1 MNLTTLTHRD
11 ALCLNARFTSR
22 EEAIHALTQRLAALG
37 KISSTEQFLEEVYR
51 RESLGPTALGEWL
64 AVPHGKTA
72 AVKEAAFA
80 VATLSEPL
88 QWEGVDGP
96 EAVDLVVLL
105 AIPPNEAGT
114 THMQLLTALTT
125 RLADDEIRARIQ
137 SATTPDELLSAL
149 DDKGGTQP
157 SASFSNAPTI
167 VCVTA
172 CPAGIAHTYMAAEYL
187 EKAGRKLGVNVYVEK
202 QGANGIE
209 GRLTADQLNSAT
221 ACIFAAEVA
230 IKESE
235 RFNGIPALSVPVA
248 EPIRHAEALIQQAL
262 TLKRSDETR
271 TVQQDTQPVKSV
283 KTELKQALLS
293 GISFAVPLIVAG
305 GTVLAVAVLLS
316 QIFGLQDLFNE
327 ENSWL
332 WMYRKLGGGL
342 LGILMVPVLAAY
354 TAYSLAD
361 KPALAPGFAAGLAA
375 NMIGS
380 GFLGAV
386 VGGLIAGYL
395 MRWVKNHLR
404 LSSKFNGFLTFYLYP
419 VLGTLGAGSLML
431 FVVGEPVAWIN
442 NSLTAWLNGLSGS
455 NALLL
460 GAILGFMCS
469 FDLGGPVN
477 KAAYAFCLGAMANG
491 VCGPYAIFAS
501 TMKAVSR
508 VHITPHM
515 HWDREWYFTTEE
527 SRILLVNN
535 MEEILCRLEQDNE
548 YKYYVLDGQT
558 AILEDYFA
566 VKPENK
572 DRVKKQVEAGKLII
586 GPWYTQTDTTIV
598 SAESIVRNL
607 MYGMRDCLAF
617 GEPMKIGYLPDSFG
631 MSGQLPHIYNGFGIT
646 RTMFWRGCSERH
658 GTDKTEFLWQSSDGS
673 EVTAQVLPLGY
684 AIGKYLPADENG
696 LRKRL
701 DSYFDVLEKASVTK
715 EILLPNGHDQMPL
728 QQNIFEVMDK
738 LGDAANLLI

>member
-1 MNLTTLTHRD
+1 MVLFYRAHWRDYKNDQVRIMMNLTTLTHRD

-51 RESLGPTALGEWL
+51 RESLGPTALGEGL

-209 GRLTADQLNSAT
+209 GRLTAGQLNSAT

-491 VCGPYAIFAS
+491 VYGPYAIFAS
-501 TMKAVSR
+501 VKMVSAFTVTASTMLAPRLFKEFEIETGKSTWLLGLAGITEGAIPMAIEDPLR
-508 VHITPHM
+508 VIGSFVLGSMVTGAIVGAMNIGLSTPGAGI
-515 HWDREWYFTTEE
+515 F
-527 SRILLVNN
+527 SLFLLH
-535 MEEILCRLEQDNE
+535 DNGAGG
-548 YKYYVLDGQT
+548 VMAAIGWFGAALVGAAIST
-558 AILEDYFA
+558 AILLIWRRHA
-566 VKPENK
+566 VKHGNY
-572 DRVKKQVEAGKLII
+572 L
-586 GPWYTQTDTTIV
+586 TDGV
-598 SAESIVRNL
+598 
-607 MYGMRDCLAF
+607 
-617 GEPMKIGYLPDSFG
+617 
-631 MSGQLPHIYNGFGIT
+631 
-646 RTMFWRGCSERH
+646 
-658 GTDKTEFLWQSSDGS
+658 
-673 EVTAQVLPLGY
+673 
-684 AIGKYLPADENG
+684 
-696 LRKRL
+696 
-701 DSYFDVLEKASVTK
+701 
-715 EILLPNGHDQMPL
+715 MP
-728 QQNIFEVMDK
+728 
-738 LGDAANLLI
+738 

>member
-1 MNLTTLTHRD
+1 MVLFYRAHWRDYKNDQVRIMMNLTTLTHRD

-51 RESLGPTALGEWL
+51 RESLGPTALGEGL

-419 VLGTLGAGSLML
+419 VLGTLGAGSPML

-491 VCGPYAIFAS
+491 VYGPYAIFAS
-501 TMKAVSR
+501 VKMVSAFTVTASTMLAPRLFKEFEIETGKSTWLLGLAGITEGAIPMAIEDPLR
-508 VHITPHM
+508 VIGSFVLGSMVTGAIVGAMNIGLSTPGAGI
-515 HWDREWYFTTEE
+515 F
-527 SRILLVNN
+527 SLFLLH
-535 MEEILCRLEQDNE
+535 DNGAGG
-548 YKYYVLDGQT
+548 VMAAIGWFGAALVGAAIST
-558 AILEDYFA
+558 AILLIWRRHA
-566 VKPENK
+566 VKHGNY
-572 DRVKKQVEAGKLII
+572 L
-586 GPWYTQTDTTIV
+586 TDGV
-598 SAESIVRNL
+598 
-607 MYGMRDCLAF
+607 
-617 GEPMKIGYLPDSFG
+617 
-631 MSGQLPHIYNGFGIT
+631 
-646 RTMFWRGCSERH
+646 
-658 GTDKTEFLWQSSDGS
+658 
-673 EVTAQVLPLGY
+673 
-684 AIGKYLPADENG
+684 
-696 LRKRL
+696 
-701 DSYFDVLEKASVTK
+701 
-715 EILLPNGHDQMPL
+715 MP
-728 QQNIFEVMDK
+728 
-738 LGDAANLLI
+738 

>member
-1 MNLTTLTHRD
+1 MVLFYRAHWRDYKNDQVRIMMNLTTLTHRD

-51 RESLGPTALGEWL
+51 RESLGPTALGEGL

-209 GRLTADQLNSAT
+209 GRLTANQLNSAT

-491 VCGPYAIFAS
+491 VYGPYAIFAS
-501 TMKAVSR
+501 VKMVSAFTVTASTMLAPRLFKEFEIETGKSTWLLGLAGITEGAIPMAIEDPLR
-508 VHITPHM
+508 VIGSFVLGSMVMGAIVGAMNIGLSTPGAGI
-515 HWDREWYFTTEE
+515 F
-527 SRILLVNN
+527 SLFLLH
-535 MEEILCRLEQDNE
+535 DNGAGG
-548 YKYYVLDGQT
+548 VMAAIGWFGAALVGAAIST
-558 AILEDYFA
+558 AILLIWRRHA
-566 VKPENK
+566 VKHGNY
-572 DRVKKQVEAGKLII
+572 L
-586 GPWYTQTDTTIV
+586 TDGV
-598 SAESIVRNL
+598 
-607 MYGMRDCLAF
+607 
-617 GEPMKIGYLPDSFG
+617 
-631 MSGQLPHIYNGFGIT
+631 
-646 RTMFWRGCSERH
+646 
-658 GTDKTEFLWQSSDGS
+658 
-673 EVTAQVLPLGY
+673 
-684 AIGKYLPADENG
+684 
-696 LRKRL
+696 
-701 DSYFDVLEKASVTK
+701 
-715 EILLPNGHDQMPL
+715 MP
-728 QQNIFEVMDK
+728 
-738 LGDAANLLI
+738 

>member
-1 MNLTTLTHRD
+1 MVLFYRAHWRDYKNDQVRIMMNLTTLTHRD

-51 RESLGPTALGEWL
+51 RESLGPTALGEGL

-167 VCVTA
+167 VCVTP

-491 VCGPYAIFAS
+491 VYGPYAIFAS
-501 TMKAVSR
+501 VKMVSAFTVTASTMLAPRLFKEFEIETGKSTWLLGLAGITEGAIPMAIEDPLR
-508 VHITPHM
+508 VIGSFVLGSMVTGAIVGAMNIGLSTPGAGI
-515 HWDREWYFTTEE
+515 F
-527 SRILLVNN
+527 SLFLLH
-535 MEEILCRLEQDNE
+535 DNGAGG
-548 YKYYVLDGQT
+548 VMAAIGWFGAALVGAAIST
-558 AILEDYFA
+558 AILLIWRRHA
-566 VKPENK
+566 VKHGNY
-572 DRVKKQVEAGKLII
+572 L
-586 GPWYTQTDTTIV
+586 TDGV
-598 SAESIVRNL
+598 
-607 MYGMRDCLAF
+607 
-617 GEPMKIGYLPDSFG
+617 
-631 MSGQLPHIYNGFGIT
+631 
-646 RTMFWRGCSERH
+646 
-658 GTDKTEFLWQSSDGS
+658 
-673 EVTAQVLPLGY
+673 
-684 AIGKYLPADENG
+684 
-696 LRKRL
+696 
-701 DSYFDVLEKASVTK
+701 
-715 EILLPNGHDQMPL
+715 MP
-728 QQNIFEVMDK
+728 
-738 LGDAANLLI
+738 

>member
-1 MNLTTLTHRD
+1 MVLFYRAHWRDYKNDQVRIMMNLTTLTHRD
-11 ALCLNARFTSR
+11 ALCLNACFTSR

-51 RESLGPTALGEWL
+51 RESLGPTALGEGL

-361 KPALAPGFAAGLAA
+361 KPALALGFAAGLAA

-404 LSSKFNGFLTFYLYP
+404 LGSKFNGFLTFYLYP

-491 VCGPYAIFAS
+491 VYGPYAIFAS
-501 TMKAVSR
+501 VKMVSAFTVTASTMLAPRLFKEFEIETGKSTWLLGLAGITEGAIPMAIEDPLR
-508 VHITPHM
+508 VIGSFVLGSMVTGAIVGAMNIGLSTPGAGI
-515 HWDREWYFTTEE
+515 F
-527 SRILLVNN
+527 SLFLLH
-535 MEEILCRLEQDNE
+535 DNGAGG
-548 YKYYVLDGQT
+548 VMAAIGWFGAALVGAAIST
-558 AILEDYFA
+558 AILLMWRRHA
-566 VKPENK
+566 VKHGNY
-572 DRVKKQVEAGKLII
+572 L
-586 GPWYTQTDTTIV
+586 TDGV
-598 SAESIVRNL
+598 
-607 MYGMRDCLAF
+607 
-617 GEPMKIGYLPDSFG
+617 
-631 MSGQLPHIYNGFGIT
+631 
-646 RTMFWRGCSERH
+646 
-658 GTDKTEFLWQSSDGS
+658 
-673 EVTAQVLPLGY
+673 
-684 AIGKYLPADENG
+684 
-696 LRKRL
+696 
-701 DSYFDVLEKASVTK
+701 
-715 EILLPNGHDQMPL
+715 MP
-728 QQNIFEVMDK
+728 
-738 LGDAANLLI
+738 

>member
-1 MNLTTLTHRD
+1 MVLFYRARWRDYKNDQVRIMMNLTTLTHRD

-22 EEAIHALTQRLAALG
+22 EEAIHVLTQRLAALG

-51 RESLGPTALGEWL
+51 RESLGPTALGEGL

-187 EKAGRKLGVNVYVEK
+187 DKAGRKLGVNVYVEK

-293 GISFAVPLIVAG
+293 RISFAVPLIVAG

-491 VCGPYAIFAS
+491 VYGPYAIFAS
-501 TMKAVSR
+501 VKMVSAFTVTASTMLAPRLFKEFEIETGKSTWLLGLAGITEGAIPMAIEDPLR
-508 VHITPHM
+508 VIGSFVLGSMVTGAIVGAMNIGLSTPGAGI
-515 HWDREWYFTTEE
+515 F
-527 SRILLVNN
+527 SLFLLH
-535 MEEILCRLEQDNE
+535 DNGAGG
-548 YKYYVLDGQT
+548 VMAAIGWFGAALVGAAIST
-558 AILEDYFA
+558 AILLMWRRHA
-566 VKPENK
+566 VKHGNY
-572 DRVKKQVEAGKLII
+572 L
-586 GPWYTQTDTTIV
+586 TDGV
-598 SAESIVRNL
+598 
-607 MYGMRDCLAF
+607 
-617 GEPMKIGYLPDSFG
+617 
-631 MSGQLPHIYNGFGIT
+631 
-646 RTMFWRGCSERH
+646 
-658 GTDKTEFLWQSSDGS
+658 
-673 EVTAQVLPLGY
+673 
-684 AIGKYLPADENG
+684 
-696 LRKRL
+696 
-701 DSYFDVLEKASVTK
+701 
-715 EILLPNGHDQMPL
+715 MP
-728 QQNIFEVMDK
+728 
-738 LGDAANLLI
+738 

>member
-1 MNLTTLTHRD
+1 MVLFYRAHWRDYKNDQVRIMMNLTTLTHRD

-51 RESLGPTALGEWL
+51 RESLGPTALGEGL

-332 WMYRKLGGGL
+332 WMSRKLGGGL

-491 VCGPYAIFAS
+491 VYGPYAIFAS
-501 TMKAVSR
+501 VKMVSAFTVTASTMLAPRLFKEFEIETGKSTWLLGLAGITEGAIPMAIEDPLR
-508 VHITPHM
+508 VIGSFVLGSMVTGAIVGAMNIGLSTPGAGI
-515 HWDREWYFTTEE
+515 F
-527 SRILLVNN
+527 SLFLLH
-535 MEEILCRLEQDNE
+535 DNGAGG
-548 YKYYVLDGQT
+548 VMAAIGWFGAALVGAAIST
-558 AILEDYFA
+558 AILLIWRRHA
-566 VKPENK
+566 VKHGNY
-572 DRVKKQVEAGKLII
+572 L
-586 GPWYTQTDTTIV
+586 TDGV
-598 SAESIVRNL
+598 
-607 MYGMRDCLAF
+607 
-617 GEPMKIGYLPDSFG
+617 
-631 MSGQLPHIYNGFGIT
+631 
-646 RTMFWRGCSERH
+646 
-658 GTDKTEFLWQSSDGS
+658 
-673 EVTAQVLPLGY
+673 
-684 AIGKYLPADENG
+684 
-696 LRKRL
+696 
-701 DSYFDVLEKASVTK
+701 
-715 EILLPNGHDQMPL
+715 MP
-728 QQNIFEVMDK
+728 
-738 LGDAANLLI
+738 

>member
-51 RESLGPTALGEWL
+51 RESLGLTALGEGL

-72 AVKEAAFA
+72 AVKEAAIA

-491 VCGPYAIFAS
+491 VYGPYAIFAS
-501 TMKAVSR
+501 VKMVSAFTVTASTMLAPRLFKEFEIETGKSTWLLGLAGITEGAIPMAIEDPLR
-508 VHITPHM
+508 VIGSFVLGSMVTGAIVGAMNIGLSTPGAGI
-515 HWDREWYFTTEE
+515 F
-527 SRILLVNN
+527 SLFLLH
-535 MEEILCRLEQDNE
+535 DNGAGG
-548 YKYYVLDGQT
+548 VMAAIGWFGAALVGAAIST
-558 AILEDYFA
+558 AILLIWRRHA
-566 VKPENK
+566 VKHGNY
-572 DRVKKQVEAGKLII
+572 L
-586 GPWYTQTDTTIV
+586 TDGV
-598 SAESIVRNL
+598 
-607 MYGMRDCLAF
+607 
-617 GEPMKIGYLPDSFG
+617 
-631 MSGQLPHIYNGFGIT
+631 
-646 RTMFWRGCSERH
+646 
-658 GTDKTEFLWQSSDGS
+658 
-673 EVTAQVLPLGY
+673 
-684 AIGKYLPADENG
+684 
-696 LRKRL
+696 
-701 DSYFDVLEKASVTK
+701 
-715 EILLPNGHDQMPL
+715 MP
-728 QQNIFEVMDK
+728 
-738 LGDAANLLI
+738 

>member
-1 MNLTTLTHRD
+1 MVLFYRAHWRDYKNDQVRIMMNLTTLTHRD

-37 KISSTEQFLEEVYR
+37 NISSTEQFLEEVYR
-51 RESLGPTALGEWL
+51 RESLGPTALGEGL

-491 VCGPYAIFAS
+491 VYGPYAIFAS
-501 TMKAVSR
+501 VKMVSAFTVTASTMLAPRLFKEFEIETGKSTWLLGLAGITEGAIPMAIEDPLR
-508 VHITPHM
+508 VIGSFVLGSMVTGAIVGAMNIGLSTPGAGI
-515 HWDREWYFTTEE
+515 F
-527 SRILLVNN
+527 SLFLLH
-535 MEEILCRLEQDNE
+535 DNGAGG
-548 YKYYVLDGQT
+548 VMAAIGWFGAALVGAAIST
-558 AILEDYFA
+558 AILLIWRRHA
-566 VKPENK
+566 VKHGNY
-572 DRVKKQVEAGKLII
+572 L
-586 GPWYTQTDTTIV
+586 TDGV
-598 SAESIVRNL
+598 
-607 MYGMRDCLAF
+607 
-617 GEPMKIGYLPDSFG
+617 
-631 MSGQLPHIYNGFGIT
+631 
-646 RTMFWRGCSERH
+646 
-658 GTDKTEFLWQSSDGS
+658 
-673 EVTAQVLPLGY
+673 
-684 AIGKYLPADENG
+684 
-696 LRKRL
+696 
-701 DSYFDVLEKASVTK
+701 
-715 EILLPNGHDQMPL
+715 MP
-728 QQNIFEVMDK
+728 
-738 LGDAANLLI
+738 

>member
-1 MNLTTLTHRD
+1 MVLFYRAHWRDYKNDQVRIMMNLTTLTHRD

-51 RESLGPTALGEWL
+51 RESLGPTALGEGL

-354 TAYSLAD
+354 TAYSLVD

-491 VCGPYAIFAS
+491 VYGPYAIFAS
-501 TMKAVSR
+501 VKMVSTFTVTASTMLAPRLFKEFEIETGKSTWLLGLAGITEGAIPMAIEDPLR
-508 VHITPHM
+508 VIGSFVLGSMVTGAIVGAMNIGLSTPGAGI
-515 HWDREWYFTTEE
+515 F
-527 SRILLVNN
+527 SLFLLH
-535 MEEILCRLEQDNE
+535 DNGAGG
-548 YKYYVLDGQT
+548 VMAAIGWFGAALVGAAIST
-558 AILEDYFA
+558 AILLIWRRHA
-566 VKPENK
+566 VKHGNY
-572 DRVKKQVEAGKLII
+572 L
-586 GPWYTQTDTTIV
+586 TDGV
-598 SAESIVRNL
+598 
-607 MYGMRDCLAF
+607 
-617 GEPMKIGYLPDSFG
+617 
-631 MSGQLPHIYNGFGIT
+631 
-646 RTMFWRGCSERH
+646 
-658 GTDKTEFLWQSSDGS
+658 
-673 EVTAQVLPLGY
+673 
-684 AIGKYLPADENG
+684 
-696 LRKRL
+696 
-701 DSYFDVLEKASVTK
+701 
-715 EILLPNGHDQMPL
+715 MP
-728 QQNIFEVMDK
+728 
-738 LGDAANLLI
+738 

>member
-1 MNLTTLTHRD
+1 MVLFYRAHWRDYKNDQVRIMMNLTTLTHRD

-51 RESLGPTALGEWL
+51 RESLGPTALGEGL

-202 QGANGIE
+202 QGANGME

-271 TVQQDTQPVKSV
+271 TVQQDTQPMKSV

-491 VCGPYAIFAS
+491 VYGPYAIFAS
-501 TMKAVSR
+501 VKMVSAFTVTASTMLAPRLFKEFEIETGKSTWLLGLAGITEGAIPMAIEDPLR
-508 VHITPHM
+508 VIGSFVLGSMVTGAIVGAMNIGLSTPGAGI
-515 HWDREWYFTTEE
+515 F
-527 SRILLVNN
+527 SLFLLH
-535 MEEILCRLEQDNE
+535 DNGAGG
-548 YKYYVLDGQT
+548 VMAAIGWFGAALVGAAIST
-558 AILEDYFA
+558 AILLIWRRHA
-566 VKPENK
+566 VKHGNY
-572 DRVKKQVEAGKLII
+572 L
-586 GPWYTQTDTTIV
+586 TDGV
-598 SAESIVRNL
+598 
-607 MYGMRDCLAF
+607 
-617 GEPMKIGYLPDSFG
+617 
-631 MSGQLPHIYNGFGIT
+631 
-646 RTMFWRGCSERH
+646 
-658 GTDKTEFLWQSSDGS
+658 
-673 EVTAQVLPLGY
+673 
-684 AIGKYLPADENG
+684 
-696 LRKRL
+696 
-701 DSYFDVLEKASVTK
+701 
-715 EILLPNGHDQMPL
+715 MP
-728 QQNIFEVMDK
+728 
-738 LGDAANLLI
+738 

>member
-22 EEAIHALTQRLAALG
+22 EEAIHVLTQRLAALG

-51 RESLGPTALGEWL
+51 RESLGPTALGEGL

-72 AVKEAAFA
+72 AVKEEAFA

-361 KPALAPGFAAGLAA
+361 KPALAPGFAAELAA

-491 VCGPYAIFAS
+491 VYGPYAIFAS
-501 TMKAVSR
+501 VKMVSAFTVTASTMLAPRLFKEFEIETGKSTWLLGLAGITEGAIPMAIEDPLR
-508 VHITPHM
+508 VIGSFVLGSMVTGAIVGAMNIGLSTPGAGI
-515 HWDREWYFTTEE
+515 F
-527 SRILLVNN
+527 SLFLLH
-535 MEEILCRLEQDNE
+535 DNGAGG
-548 YKYYVLDGQT
+548 VMAAIGWFGAALVGAAIST
-558 AILEDYFA
+558 AILLMWRRHA
-566 VKPENK
+566 VKHGNY
-572 DRVKKQVEAGKLII
+572 L
-586 GPWYTQTDTTIV
+586 TDGV
-598 SAESIVRNL
+598 
-607 MYGMRDCLAF
+607 
-617 GEPMKIGYLPDSFG
+617 
-631 MSGQLPHIYNGFGIT
+631 
-646 RTMFWRGCSERH
+646 
-658 GTDKTEFLWQSSDGS
+658 
-673 EVTAQVLPLGY
+673 
-684 AIGKYLPADENG
+684 
-696 LRKRL
+696 
-701 DSYFDVLEKASVTK
+701 
-715 EILLPNGHDQMPL
+715 MP
-728 QQNIFEVMDK
+728 
-738 LGDAANLLI
+738 

>member
-1 MNLTTLTHRD
+1 MVLFYRAHWRDYKNDQVRIMMNLTTLTHRD

-51 RESLGPTALGEWL
+51 RESLGPTALGEGL

-442 NSLTAWLNGLSGS
+442 NSLTAWLNGLLGS

-491 VCGPYAIFAS
+491 VYGPYAIFAS
-501 TMKAVSR
+501 VKMVSAFTVTASTMLAPRLFKEFEIETGKSTWLLGLAGITEGAIPMAIEDPLR
-508 VHITPHM
+508 VIGSFVLGSMVTGAIVGAMNIGLSTPGAGI
-515 HWDREWYFTTEE
+515 F
-527 SRILLVNN
+527 SLFLLH
-535 MEEILCRLEQDNE
+535 DNGAGG
-548 YKYYVLDGQT
+548 VMAAIGWFGAALVGAAIST
-558 AILEDYFA
+558 AILLMWRRHA
-566 VKPENK
+566 VKHGNY
-572 DRVKKQVEAGKLII
+572 L
-586 GPWYTQTDTTIV
+586 TDGV
-598 SAESIVRNL
+598 
-607 MYGMRDCLAF
+607 
-617 GEPMKIGYLPDSFG
+617 
-631 MSGQLPHIYNGFGIT
+631 
-646 RTMFWRGCSERH
+646 
-658 GTDKTEFLWQSSDGS
+658 
-673 EVTAQVLPLGY
+673 
-684 AIGKYLPADENG
+684 
-696 LRKRL
+696 
-701 DSYFDVLEKASVTK
+701 
-715 EILLPNGHDQMPL
+715 MP
-728 QQNIFEVMDK
+728 
-738 LGDAANLLI
+738 

>member
-51 RESLGPTALGEWL
+51 RESLGPTALGEGL

-491 VCGPYAIFAS
+491 VYGPYAIFAS
-501 TMKAVSR
+501 VKMVSAFTVTASTMLAPRLFKEFEIETGKSTWLLGLAGITEGAIPMAIEDPLR
-508 VHITPHM
+508 VIGSFVLGSMVTGAIVGAMNIGLSTPGAGIFSLFLPHDNGAGGVM
-515 HWDREWYFTTEE
+515 AAIGWFGAA
-527 SRILLVNN
+527 LVGAA
-535 MEEILCRLEQDNE
+535 IS
-548 YKYYVLDGQT
+548 T
-558 AILEDYFA
+558 AILLIWRRHA
-566 VKPENK
+566 VKHGNY
-572 DRVKKQVEAGKLII
+572 L
-586 GPWYTQTDTTIV
+586 TDGV
-598 SAESIVRNL
+598 
-607 MYGMRDCLAF
+607 
-617 GEPMKIGYLPDSFG
+617 
-631 MSGQLPHIYNGFGIT
+631 
-646 RTMFWRGCSERH
+646 
-658 GTDKTEFLWQSSDGS
+658 
-673 EVTAQVLPLGY
+673 
-684 AIGKYLPADENG
+684 
-696 LRKRL
+696 
-701 DSYFDVLEKASVTK
+701 
-715 EILLPNGHDQMPL
+715 MP
-728 QQNIFEVMDK
+728 
-738 LGDAANLLI
+738 

>member
-1 MNLTTLTHRD
+1 MVLFYRAHWRDYKNDQVRIMMNLTTLTHRD

-51 RESLGPTALGEWL
+51 RESLGPTALGEGL

-149 DDKGGTQP
+149 DDKGVTQP

-419 VLGTLGAGSLML
+419 VLGTLGAGSLIL

-491 VCGPYAIFAS
+491 VYGPYAIFAS
-501 TMKAVSR
+501 VKMVSAFTITASTMLAPRLFKEFEIETGKSTWLLGLAGITEGAIPMAIEDPLR
-508 VHITPHM
+508 VIGSFVLGSMVTGAIVGAMNIGLSTPGAGI
-515 HWDREWYFTTEE
+515 F
-527 SRILLVNN
+527 SLFLLH
-535 MEEILCRLEQDNE
+535 DNGAGG
-548 YKYYVLDGQT
+548 VMAAIGWFGAALVGAAIST
-558 AILEDYFA
+558 AILLMWRRHA
-566 VKPENK
+566 VKHGNY
-572 DRVKKQVEAGKLII
+572 L
-586 GPWYTQTDTTIV
+586 TDGV
-598 SAESIVRNL
+598 
-607 MYGMRDCLAF
+607 
-617 GEPMKIGYLPDSFG
+617 
-631 MSGQLPHIYNGFGIT
+631 
-646 RTMFWRGCSERH
+646 
-658 GTDKTEFLWQSSDGS
+658 
-673 EVTAQVLPLGY
+673 
-684 AIGKYLPADENG
+684 
-696 LRKRL
+696 
-701 DSYFDVLEKASVTK
+701 
-715 EILLPNGHDQMPL
+715 MP
-728 QQNIFEVMDK
+728 
-738 LGDAANLLI
+738 

>member
-1 MNLTTLTHRD
+1 MVLFYRAHWRDYKNDQVRIMMNLTTLTHRD

-51 RESLGPTALGEWL
+51 RESLGPTALGEGL

-209 GRLTADQLNSAT
+209 GRLTADQLNSAN

-491 VCGPYAIFAS
+491 VYGPYAIFAS
-501 TMKAVSR
+501 VKMVSAFTVTASTMLAPRLFKEFEIETGKSTWLLGLAGITEGAIPMAIEDPLR
-508 VHITPHM
+508 VIGSFVLGSMVTGAIVGAMNIGLSTPGAGI
-515 HWDREWYFTTEE
+515 F
-527 SRILLVNN
+527 SLFLLH
-535 MEEILCRLEQDNE
+535 DNGAGG
-548 YKYYVLDGQT
+548 VMAAIGWFGAALVGAAIST
-558 AILEDYFA
+558 AILLMWRRHA
-566 VKPENK
+566 VKHGNY
-572 DRVKKQVEAGKLII
+572 L
-586 GPWYTQTDTTIV
+586 TDGV
-598 SAESIVRNL
+598 
-607 MYGMRDCLAF
+607 
-617 GEPMKIGYLPDSFG
+617 
-631 MSGQLPHIYNGFGIT
+631 
-646 RTMFWRGCSERH
+646 
-658 GTDKTEFLWQSSDGS
+658 
-673 EVTAQVLPLGY
+673 
-684 AIGKYLPADENG
+684 
-696 LRKRL
+696 
-701 DSYFDVLEKASVTK
+701 
-715 EILLPNGHDQMPL
+715 MP
-728 QQNIFEVMDK
+728 
-738 LGDAANLLI
+738 

>member
-1 MNLTTLTHRD
+1 MVLFYRAHWRDYKNDQVRIMMNLTTLTHRD

-51 RESLGPTALGEWL
+51 RESLGPTALGEGL

-491 VCGPYAIFAS
+491 VYGPYAIFAS
-501 TMKAVSR
+501 VKIVSAFTVTASTMLAPRLFKEFEIETGKSTWLLGLAGITEGAIPMAIEDPLR
-508 VHITPHM
+508 VIGSFVLGSMVTGAIVGAMNIGLSTPGAGI
-515 HWDREWYFTTEE
+515 F
-527 SRILLVNN
+527 SLFLLH
-535 MEEILCRLEQDNE
+535 DNGAGG
-548 YKYYVLDGQT
+548 VMAAIGWFGAALVGAAIST
-558 AILEDYFA
+558 AILLMWRRHA
-566 VKPENK
+566 VKHGNY
-572 DRVKKQVEAGKLII
+572 L
-586 GPWYTQTDTTIV
+586 TDGV
-598 SAESIVRNL
+598 
-607 MYGMRDCLAF
+607 
-617 GEPMKIGYLPDSFG
+617 
-631 MSGQLPHIYNGFGIT
+631 
-646 RTMFWRGCSERH
+646 
-658 GTDKTEFLWQSSDGS
+658 
-673 EVTAQVLPLGY
+673 
-684 AIGKYLPADENG
+684 
-696 LRKRL
+696 
-701 DSYFDVLEKASVTK
+701 
-715 EILLPNGHDQMPL
+715 MP
-728 QQNIFEVMDK
+728 
-738 LGDAANLLI
+738 

>member
-1 MNLTTLTHRD
+1 MNLTTHRD

-51 RESLGPTALGEWL
+51 RESLGPTALGEGL

-114 THMQLLTALTT
+114 TQLLTALTT

-395 MRWVKNHLR
+395 MRCVKNHLR

-491 VCGPYAIFAS
+491 VYGPYAIFAS
-501 TMKAVSR
+501 VKMVSAFTVTASTMLAPRLFKEFEIETGKSTWLLGLAGITEGAIPMAIEDPLR
-508 VHITPHM
+508 VIGSFVLGSMVTGAIVGAMNIGLSTPGAGI
-515 HWDREWYFTTEE
+515 F
-527 SRILLVNN
+527 SLFLLH
-535 MEEILCRLEQDNE
+535 DNGAGG
-548 YKYYVLDGQT
+548 VMAAIGWFGAALVGAAIST
-558 AILEDYFA
+558 AILLMWRRHA
-566 VKPENK
+566 VKHGNY
-572 DRVKKQVEAGKLII
+572 L
-586 GPWYTQTDTTIV
+586 TDGV
-598 SAESIVRNL
+598 
-607 MYGMRDCLAF
+607 
-617 GEPMKIGYLPDSFG
+617 
-631 MSGQLPHIYNGFGIT
+631 
-646 RTMFWRGCSERH
+646 
-658 GTDKTEFLWQSSDGS
+658 
-673 EVTAQVLPLGY
+673 
-684 AIGKYLPADENG
+684 
-696 LRKRL
+696 
-701 DSYFDVLEKASVTK
+701 
-715 EILLPNGHDQMPL
+715 MP
-728 QQNIFEVMDK
+728 
-738 LGDAANLLI
+738 

>member
-1 MNLTTLTHRD
+1 MVLFYRAHWRDYKNDQVRIMMNLTTLTHRD

-51 RESLGPTALGEWL
+51 RESLGPTALGEGL

-404 LSSKFNGFLTFYLYP
+404 LGSKFNGFLTFYLYP

-491 VCGPYAIFAS
+491 VYGPYAIFAS
-501 TMKAVSR
+501 VKMVSAFTVTASTMLAPRLFKEFEIETGKSTWLLGLVGITEGAIPMAIEDPLR
-508 VHITPHM
+508 VIGSFVLGSMVTGAIVGAMNIGLSTPGAGI
-515 HWDREWYFTTEE
+515 F
-527 SRILLVNN
+527 SLFLLH
-535 MEEILCRLEQDNE
+535 DNGAGG
-548 YKYYVLDGQT
+548 VMAAIGWFGAALVGAAIST
-558 AILEDYFA
+558 AILLMWRRHA
-566 VKPENK
+566 VKHGNY
-572 DRVKKQVEAGKLII
+572 L
-586 GPWYTQTDTTIV
+586 TDGV
-598 SAESIVRNL
+598 
-607 MYGMRDCLAF
+607 
-617 GEPMKIGYLPDSFG
+617 
-631 MSGQLPHIYNGFGIT
+631 
-646 RTMFWRGCSERH
+646 
-658 GTDKTEFLWQSSDGS
+658 
-673 EVTAQVLPLGY
+673 
-684 AIGKYLPADENG
+684 
-696 LRKRL
+696 
-701 DSYFDVLEKASVTK
+701 
-715 EILLPNGHDQMPL
+715 MP
-728 QQNIFEVMDK
+728 
-738 LGDAANLLI
+738 

>member
-1 MNLTTLTHRD
+1 MVLFYRARWRDYKNDQVRIMMNLTTLTHRD

-22 EEAIHALTQRLAALG
+22 EEAIHVLTQRLAALG

-51 RESLGPTALGEWL
+51 RESLGPTALGEGL

-316 QIFGLQDLFNE
+316 QIFGPQDLFNE

-491 VCGPYAIFAS
+491 VYGPYAIFAS
-501 TMKAVSR
+501 VKMVSAFTVTASTMLAPRLFKEFEIETGKSTWLLGLAGITEGAIPMAIEDPLR
-508 VHITPHM
+508 VIGSFVLGSMVTGAIVGAMNIGLSTPGAGI
-515 HWDREWYFTTEE
+515 F
-527 SRILLVNN
+527 SLFLLH
-535 MEEILCRLEQDNE
+535 DNGAGG
-548 YKYYVLDGQT
+548 VMAAIGWFGAALVGAAIST
-558 AILEDYFA
+558 AILLMWRRHA
-566 VKPENK
+566 VKHGNY
-572 DRVKKQVEAGKLII
+572 L
-586 GPWYTQTDTTIV
+586 TDGV
-598 SAESIVRNL
+598 
-607 MYGMRDCLAF
+607 
-617 GEPMKIGYLPDSFG
+617 
-631 MSGQLPHIYNGFGIT
+631 
-646 RTMFWRGCSERH
+646 
-658 GTDKTEFLWQSSDGS
+658 
-673 EVTAQVLPLGY
+673 
-684 AIGKYLPADENG
+684 
-696 LRKRL
+696 
-701 DSYFDVLEKASVTK
+701 
-715 EILLPNGHDQMPL
+715 MP
-728 QQNIFEVMDK
+728 
-738 LGDAANLLI
+738 

>member
-1 MNLTTLTHRD
+1 MVLFYRAHWRDYKNDQVRIMMNLTTLTHRD

-51 RESLGPTALGEWL
+51 RESLGPTALGEGL

-137 SATTPDELLSAL
+137 SAMTPDELLSAL

-491 VCGPYAIFAS
+491 VYGPYAIFAS
-501 TMKAVSR
+501 VKMVSAFTVTASTMLAPRLFKEFEIETGKSTWLLGLAGITEGAIPMAIEDPLR
-508 VHITPHM
+508 VIGSFVLGSMVTGAIVGAMNIGLSTPGAGI
-515 HWDREWYFTTEE
+515 F
-527 SRILLVNN
+527 SLFLLH
-535 MEEILCRLEQDNE
+535 DNGAGG
-548 YKYYVLDGQT
+548 VMAAIGWFGAALVGAAIST
-558 AILEDYFA
+558 AILLMWRRHA
-566 VKPENK
+566 VKHGNY
-572 DRVKKQVEAGKLII
+572 L
-586 GPWYTQTDTTIV
+586 TDGV
-598 SAESIVRNL
+598 
-607 MYGMRDCLAF
+607 
-617 GEPMKIGYLPDSFG
+617 
-631 MSGQLPHIYNGFGIT
+631 
-646 RTMFWRGCSERH
+646 
-658 GTDKTEFLWQSSDGS
+658 
-673 EVTAQVLPLGY
+673 
-684 AIGKYLPADENG
+684 
-696 LRKRL
+696 
-701 DSYFDVLEKASVTK
+701 
-715 EILLPNGHDQMPL
+715 MP
-728 QQNIFEVMDK
+728 
-738 LGDAANLLI
+738 

>member
-1 MNLTTLTHRD
+1 MVLFYRAHWRDYKNDQVRIMMNLTTLTHRD

-51 RESLGPTALGEWL
+51 RESLGPTALGEGL

-105 AIPPNEAGT
+105 AILPNEAGT

-404 LSSKFNGFLTFYLYP
+404 LGSKFNGFLTFYLYP

-491 VCGPYAIFAS
+491 VYGPYAIFAS
-501 TMKAVSR
+501 VKMVSAFTVTASTMLAPRLFKEFEIETGKSTWLLGLAGITEGAIPMAIEDPLR
-508 VHITPHM
+508 VIGSFVLGSMVTGAIVGAMNIGLSTPGAGI
-515 HWDREWYFTTEE
+515 F
-527 SRILLVNN
+527 SLFLLH
-535 MEEILCRLEQDNE
+535 DNGAGG
-548 YKYYVLDGQT
+548 VMAAIGWFGAALVGAAIST
-558 AILEDYFA
+558 AILLMWRRHA
-566 VKPENK
+566 VKHGNY
-572 DRVKKQVEAGKLII
+572 L
-586 GPWYTQTDTTIV
+586 TDGV
-598 SAESIVRNL
+598 
-607 MYGMRDCLAF
+607 
-617 GEPMKIGYLPDSFG
+617 
-631 MSGQLPHIYNGFGIT
+631 
-646 RTMFWRGCSERH
+646 
-658 GTDKTEFLWQSSDGS
+658 
-673 EVTAQVLPLGY
+673 
-684 AIGKYLPADENG
+684 
-696 LRKRL
+696 
-701 DSYFDVLEKASVTK
+701 
-715 EILLPNGHDQMPL
+715 MP
-728 QQNIFEVMDK
+728 
-738 LGDAANLLI
+738 

>member
-1 MNLTTLTHRD
+1 MVLFYRAHWRDYKNDQVRIMMNLTTLTHRD

-51 RESLGPTALGEWL
+51 RESLGPTALGEGL

-316 QIFGLQDLFNE
+316 QIFGLQELFNE

-491 VCGPYAIFAS
+491 VYGPYAIFAS
-501 TMKAVSR
+501 VKMVSAFTVTASTMLAPRLFKEFEIETGKSTWLLGLAGITEGAIPMAIEDPLR
-508 VHITPHM
+508 VIGSFVLGSMVTGAIVGAMNIGLSTPGAGI
-515 HWDREWYFTTEE
+515 F
-527 SRILLVNN
+527 SLFLLH
-535 MEEILCRLEQDNE
+535 DNGAGG
-548 YKYYVLDGQT
+548 VMAAIGWFGAALVGAAIST
-558 AILEDYFA
+558 AILLIWRRHA
-566 VKPENK
+566 VKHGNY
-572 DRVKKQVEAGKLII
+572 L
-586 GPWYTQTDTTIV
+586 TDGV
-598 SAESIVRNL
+598 
-607 MYGMRDCLAF
+607 
-617 GEPMKIGYLPDSFG
+617 
-631 MSGQLPHIYNGFGIT
+631 
-646 RTMFWRGCSERH
+646 
-658 GTDKTEFLWQSSDGS
+658 
-673 EVTAQVLPLGY
+673 
-684 AIGKYLPADENG
+684 
-696 LRKRL
+696 
-701 DSYFDVLEKASVTK
+701 
-715 EILLPNGHDQMPL
+715 MP
-728 QQNIFEVMDK
+728 
-738 LGDAANLLI
+738 

>member
-1 MNLTTLTHRD
+1 MVLFYRAHWRDYKNDQVRIMMNLTTLTHRD

-51 RESLGPTALGEWL
+51 RESLGPTALGEGL

-332 WMYRKLGGGL
+332 WMYRKLGGVL

-491 VCGPYAIFAS
+491 VYGPYAIFAS
-501 TMKAVSR
+501 VKMVSAFTVTASTMLAPRLFKEFEIETGKSTWLLGLAGITEGAIPMAIEDPLR
-508 VHITPHM
+508 VIGSFVLGSMVTGAIVGAMNIGLSTPGAGI
-515 HWDREWYFTTEE
+515 F
-527 SRILLVNN
+527 SLFLLH
-535 MEEILCRLEQDNE
+535 DNGAGG
-548 YKYYVLDGQT
+548 VMAAIGWFGAALVGAAIST
-558 AILEDYFA
+558 AILLIWRRHA
-566 VKPENK
+566 VKHGNY
-572 DRVKKQVEAGKLII
+572 L
-586 GPWYTQTDTTIV
+586 TDGV
-598 SAESIVRNL
+598 
-607 MYGMRDCLAF
+607 
-617 GEPMKIGYLPDSFG
+617 
-631 MSGQLPHIYNGFGIT
+631 
-646 RTMFWRGCSERH
+646 
-658 GTDKTEFLWQSSDGS
+658 
-673 EVTAQVLPLGY
+673 
-684 AIGKYLPADENG
+684 
-696 LRKRL
+696 
-701 DSYFDVLEKASVTK
+701 
-715 EILLPNGHDQMPL
+715 MP
-728 QQNIFEVMDK
+728 
-738 LGDAANLLI
+738 